1 MNLSKSIKEYSTY
14 IFCYL
19 TEEHFF
25 VVVFV
30 KENDIAK
37 IYSMHY
43 RGSQNTEQDV
53 VSEASRKCLL
63 N

>member
-1 MNLSKSIKEYSTY
+1 MFATLKQPKTNKDLNTKDIELTNVDSIKEYSTY

-25 VVVFV
+25 AVVFV

-37 IYSMHY
+37 FIVC
-43 RGSQNTEQDV
+43 TI
-53 VSEASRKCLL
+53 
-63 N
+63 